1 MSLSTKAGTQQNNRR
16 DRRIYRESVD
26 SAPYERPVLMAE
38 PPKIR
43 GPFAVDGNPILV
55 EYEIVARLSLP
66 DPNTEVVPA
75 VSFTESPE
83 KGEYVDVQWTTSDR
97 REPRGVWER
106 SAVITLPRQFTVSSY
121 TVTAEAP
128 LLEREAGA

>member
-1 MSLSTKAGTQQNNRR
+1 MSFTTRAETQQHNGR
-16 DRRIYRESVD
+16 DRRIYRESAD
-26 SAPYERPVLMAE
+26 SATYERPVQMAE
-38 PPKIR
+38 PPKIH

-66 DPNTEVVPA
+66 DPLTEVVPA
-75 VSFTESPE
+75 VSYIESAE
-83 KGEYVDVQWTTSDR
+83 QGEYVDVQWTTSDR